1 MSNPVKTDEQL
12 IQALQEGE
20 LAAYDQLVERYR
32 DRLFTFL
39 RLMVKDP
46 GTAEDL
52 LQETFIR
59 FWRYRMNYKPV
70 ARFSTWIYTIAGNL
84 ARSELRRLARKNEID
99 IAANEHVNAP
109 EFEFVDQ
116 AAPVDAQVHRRM
128 TQEAVRRAIEKLP
141 DDFREVIIL
150 RELQELSYEEIV
162 ELLSL
167 PLGTVKSR
175 INRARTRLREL
186 LSGEV

>member
-1 MSNPVKTDEQL
+1 
-12 IQALQEGE
+12 LQEGQLE
-20 LAAYDQLVERYR
+20 AYNELVERYR

-39 RLMVKDP
+39 RFMVKDP
-46 GTAEDL
+46 RTAEDL

-99 IAANEHVNAP
+99 IAANENTRTP
-109 EFEFVDQ
+109 DFDFVDP
-116 AAPVDAQVHRRM
+116 AAPVDTQVHRRM
-128 TQEAVRRAIEKLP
+128 TREAVRRAIDKLP

-186 LSGEV
+186 LTGEV